1 MGQIKDFLLKLLEW
15 IGSSAFRL
23 FTVVLLLLLMTA
35 GWILYSEKDLFVQTY
50 KAQQALPKMN
60 GEYEK
65 AVSFILK
72 NTNAELIAIF
82 EVNTLLNTRKLV
94 WLQTRKGGR
103 IRGSDGMQVGLL
115 TKNHQN
121 NKDVIDLMAGSMPCH
136 PYKQPQSQIGFLY
149 KDVGINFM
157 CRISVP
163 SEPGTFIGQ
172 ISVGWKEEIE
182 ESETLEKMKT
192 VMIVASSMLFNTHK
206 D

>member
-23 FTVVLLLLLMTA
+23 FTVVLLLLLMA
-35 GWILYSEKDLFVQTY
+35 IGWVLYSEKELFVQTY
-50 KAQQALPKMN
+50 KAHQALPRMN

-65 AVSFILK
+65 AVGFILK

-121 NKDVIDLMAGSMPCH
+121 NKDVIDLMAGSIPCSV
-136 PYKQPQSQIGFLY
+136 YRQPQSQIGFLY

-182 ESETLEKMKT
+182 EPETIEKMKT